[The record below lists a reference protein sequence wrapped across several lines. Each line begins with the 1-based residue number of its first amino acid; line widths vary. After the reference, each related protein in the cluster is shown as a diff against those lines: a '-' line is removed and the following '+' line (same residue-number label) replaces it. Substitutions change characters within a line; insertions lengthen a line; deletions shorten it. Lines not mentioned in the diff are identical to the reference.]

1 MDHETGHING
11 EGSNSRVRSK
21 LSDVLTEIIA
31 LPKKCPLC
39 PECRYKFDVLMGWL
53 RQWNFVTRK
62 CMGNWP
68 GQKSGCINEVTIR
81 QGSTVLQIS

>member
-11 EGSNSRVRSK
+11 EGSNSCVWSK
-21 LSDVLTEIIA
+21 LRDVLTEIIA

-53 RQWNFVTRK
+53 HQQDFVLE
-62 CMGNWP
+62 NVWAI
-68 GQKSGCINEVTIR
+68 GQDKKAAAVMR
-81 QGSTVLQIS
+81 